1 MNRIIVFGVVL
12 LIVALVYFLITPAFT
27 ISDGTMV
34 VLWANI
40 IPGII
45 LAVLGIALLSTGLR
59 GKKESA

>member
-1 MNRIIVFGVVL
+1 M